1 MPDIRISLTQFLTY
15 TAKASTSAKI
25 HYVRGIKNS
34 PSYDPSFDY
43 WKGLRDKIKATLKA
57 NSSLDEIVNY
67 AASAGER
74 KSENYLRVAN
84 KFRAFLKGKD
94 YKYFETG
101 HSVWNN
107 SPDMSII
114 ASPEL
119 GLIIDGQ
126 RYFIKNYYKKKKS
139 DEKVTQRYINSTL
152 TLMQLAEPN
161 FDTSNGIFA
170 VLNLQ
175 NGKLIEQKPLID
187 DDIMAFKIDAATFA
201 DIWQRSL

>member
-1 MPDIRISLTQFLTY
+1 MSDIRISLTQFLTY
-15 TAKASTSAKI
+15 TAKASTSAKM
-25 HYVRGIKNS
+25 HYVRDIKDS
-34 PSYDPSFDY
+34 PNYDPSFDY

-67 AASAGER
+67 AAAAGER

-161 FDTSNGIFA
+161 FDTSDGIFA

-187 DDIMAFKIDAATFA
+187 DAIMAFKIDAATFA

>member
-1 MPDIRISLTQFLTY
+1 MSDIRISLTQFLTY
-15 TAKASTSAKI
+15 TAKASTSAKM
-25 HYVRGIKNS
+25 HYVRDIKDS
-34 PSYDPSFDY
+34 PNYDPSFDY

-67 AASAGER
+67 AASVGER

>member
-1 MPDIRISLTQFLTY
+1 MYCILLT
-15 TAKASTSAKI
+15 
-25 HYVRGIKNS
+25 V
-34 PSYDPSFDY
+34 SFPAFVY
-43 WKGLRDKIKATLKA
+43 
-57 NSSLDEIVNY
+57 SLD
-67 AASAGER
+67 AAE
-74 KSENYLRVAN
+74 
-84 KFRAFLKGKD
+84 
-94 YKYFETG
+94 
-101 HSVWNN
+101 
-107 SPDMSII
+107 
-114 ASPEL
+114 
-119 GLIIDGQ
+119 
-126 RYFIKNYYKKKKS
+126 KKKS

>member
-15 TAKASTSAKI
+15 TAKVSTSAKM
-25 HYVRGIKNS
+25 HYVRDIKDS
-34 PSYDPSFDY
+34 PNYDPSFDY
-43 WKGLRDKIKATLKA
+43 WKGLRDKIKSTLKV
-57 NSSLDEIVNY
+57 NGSLDEIVNY
-67 AASAGER
+67 AATVSER

-84 KFRAFLKGKD
+84 KFRAFLKSKD
-94 YKYFETG
+94 YEYFETG
-101 HSVWNN
+101 RSVWTS
-107 SPDMSII
+107 SPNLSIM